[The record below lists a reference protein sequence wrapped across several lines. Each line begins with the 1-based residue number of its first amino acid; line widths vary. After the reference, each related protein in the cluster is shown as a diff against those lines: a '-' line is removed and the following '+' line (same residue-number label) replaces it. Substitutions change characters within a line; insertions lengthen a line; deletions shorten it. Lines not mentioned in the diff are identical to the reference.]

1 MDGYGVYKWSNGS
14 VFMGSWKENNMHGC
28 GRKFY
33 PGGAI
38 EEGEWVEDDF
48 VGDFTACNQQ
58 ESQRSMDIANQ
69 IAAEARMF
77 MYKPDGE
84 VAAKNG
90 FVMDQNPMVY
100 AYGTEFLIPGPKG
113 ARFSVPAYAK
123 ETLRQVAGIH
133 QAIWNKWNF
142 KIPPQAQLV
151 ADDENDEATPPT
163 ASISLA
169 TRNSHRAF
177 EKAAR
182 KVV

>member
-90 FVMDQNPMVY
+90 FVMDQ
-100 AYGTEFLIPGPKG
+100 
-113 ARFSVPAYAK
+113 
-123 ETLRQVAGIH
+123 
-133 QAIWNKWNF
+133 AIWNKWNF

-151 ADDENDEATPPT
+151 ADE
-163 ASISLA
+163 
-169 TRNSHRAF
+169 
-177 EKAAR
+177 EKLEKMSKADAAR
-182 KVV
+182 LAKAQAALAEAEDDDEDEDDDDD